1 MTTIQS
7 KRVPWAHQQQGFD
20 YAINNPGAALF
31 MGVGSGKTKVT
42 IDTVANSGYYRG
54 LIVTLKN
61 VIDDGVWGRE
71 FENNSIIPYTVIS
84 LNKGSTLD
92 KIEIIKKNYKRLH
105 VVFEMTYQTMIRPEM
120 RDLLYR
126 LSWDFLA
133 LDEGQMIKSASSS
146 MNKTACTLGR
156 RASQRFLLTGTPMP
170 NGAKDVYGLFKF
182 IDPKVFGTR
191 KQVFEDRYCV
201 MGGFNGTQVVGY
213 RNLEE
218 LHDKIAR
225 NSFYVRTR
233 DVLDLPPEMDL
244 YRVSE
249 LEPAIQKIYRT
260 LKKEYVVDIPGKG
273 TITASNS
280 LVLQTRLAQIV
291 GGFATLDDG
300 TTIRLS
306 NAKIASYK
314 DLLDS
319 LLIMNNLPRIVT
331 FCRYTEEI
339 KAVKLVLGLY
349 GSVGELSG
357 KRSDLLE
364 WQKGGL
370 QHLVIQEE
378 AGNAG
383 IDLTPSSNV
392 VFYSKTF
399 SLGNHEQCRG
409 RFVRKG
415 QNSPVTF
422 FHMQTL
428 NTIDRVVDQ
437 ALSDKSDMVR
447 ALEDYIRSNT

>member
-1 MTTIQS
+1 MNTIQS
-7 KRVPWAHQQQGFD
+7 KRVPWVHQQQGFD
-20 YAINNPGAALF
+20 YAFGNPGAALF

-42 IDTVANSGYYRG
+42 VDTVANSGHQRG
-54 LIVTLKN
+54 LIITLKN

-71 FENNSIIPYTVIS
+71 FEKNSIIPYTVVS

-92 KIEIIKKNYKRLH
+92 KIEIIKSNYKRLH
-105 VVFEMTYQTMIRPEM
+105 VVFEITYQTMIRPEM
-120 RDLLYR
+120 RDLLYK
-126 LSWDFLA
+126 LSWDFLV
-133 LDEGQMIKSASSS
+133 LDEGHMVKSSNSS
-146 MNKTACTLGR
+146 MNKTSCTLGR
-156 RASQRFLLTGTPMP
+156 RAAQRFLLTGTPMP
-170 NGAKDVYGLFKF
+170 NGAQDVYGLFKF
-182 IDPKVFGTR
+182 IDPRVFGTR
-191 KQVFEDRYCV
+191 KQDFEDRYCV

-213 RNLEE
+213 RNMEE
-218 LHDKIAR
+218 LHDKIAK

-249 LEPAIQKIYRT
+249 LEPAVQKIYKT
-260 LKKEYVVDIPGKG
+260 LKKESVVNVPNKG

-280 LVLQTRLAQIV
+280 LVLQTRLSQIV

-300 TTIRLS
+300 QIFRMS
-306 NAKIASYK
+306 NAKLGSYK

-319 LLIMNNLPRIVT
+319 LLVENLLPRIIT

-339 KAVKLVLGLY
+339 KATKAILGCY

-357 KRSDLLE
+357 RRSDLLE

-370 QHLVIQEE
+370 LHLVIQEE

-392 VFYSKTF
+392 IFYSKTF

-409 RFVRKG
+409 RFVRTG